1 MAKCT
6 CNPFNFET
14 DPFCPRHGVPADNGR
29 YPVTAEA
36 LIDAGEFKRLREEIL
51 VMRNDAF
58 TYAEAL
64 RGANLVIATLQER
77 LARWQARL
85 DDLTGAALAAQ
96 VIDPA
101 AIELTNGGNANPL
114 HVLEAVAEWLT
125 AYQASLVLF
134 QQTRR
139 TQQQPD
145 PEEVAAA
152 VEALTEAGWHVNDL
166 GGDSFVT
173 LQPGI
178 GGMMDVGVSPL
189 ALVRRAR
196 GVL

>member
-29 YPVTAEA
+29 QGYIEGPLECVATSS
-36 LIDAGEFKRLREEIL
+36 L
-51 VMRNDAF
+51 VNPLD
-58 TYAEAL
+58 EAL

-77 LARWQARL
+77 LARWQGRM

-101 AIELTNGGNANPL
+101 AIELTNGGNVDAL
-114 HVLEAVAEWLT
+114 QVLEAVAEWLT
-125 AYQASLVLF
+125 AYQAPLVLF
-134 QQTRR
+134 QQVRQ

-152 VEALTEAGWHVNDL
+152 VDALTEAGWQVSDL
-166 GGDSFVT
+166 GDSFVT
-173 LQPGI
+173 LKPGI
-178 GGMMDVGVSPL
+178 HGVMDVGVSPQ
-189 ALVRRAR
+189 ALVRRAQDVR
-196 GVL
+196 TVATRRKGVL